1 MIRQESSDY
10 LRQKQAQ
17 WEKEKGFL
25 FKNLSLFL
33 AKFPFSAESESRP
46 EWFPFGENLT
56 PGGGSPLRKF
66 VPKEP
71 VESSTRKISEEAST
85 SMHSIETTTSPDRKQ
100 SDDVNSC
107 QHNQHYH
114 APPSLPQHHPNSH
127 HPYSYPMYSFQY
139 PIAPFHHQMTASV
152 SSCGEQHTNQHPQVF
167 APHYQVI
174 PAGAIPV
181 STIVRDPSK
190 STPYSKVQSID
201 PSQICPVDQMG
212 MWTLPPP
219 TGPNGMRYGI
229 PIPAPLVPQITASIM
244 ESSKMTSSM
253 NNTIL
258 NAMTSSTSSNDSS
271 SESGVSGVK
280 ESKEDKKK
288 KKDNVEA
295 DEKIHREE
303 RQSTSDYT
311 GNNRNSVLIFF
322 LIFEDDDPIPLT
334 RRSTTGSI
342 TYNYADQIAER
353 RKFEQEQEDRER
365 QELLEVERQRRILE
379 DRRNSEEE
387 TRKRADRERIE
398 EEQRR
403 ADQFAAAMEKAKKEA
418 ELLKRA
424 KLYKHVLRGAEE
436 EGGTEQLSELE
447 QKLLGVDIE
456 TGRRLL
462 KEVSEVEWH
471 KKQDEVEMKKNA
483 PQPEKQ
489 SHNIST
495 MSIGNQSSRGRSSS
509 ISSPSKQDS
518 SFTRNSLGRRSVRT
532 TSREKQGY
540 SVEKDQNQTARS
552 DPLLPPQQSPAAPVS
567 LESRPLALPRQNECH
582 VAVSSPV
589 QGALPGNRE
598 LPSPSEMMLNSGSY
612 YCPMNRDPLSHREE
626 SRAIQ
631 KYVFVVNF
639 VFQYNPF
646 RIHTQEISNFQP
658 TNSSGA
664 YYNNN
669 HSKFDGVG
677 RRSNETTQSALF
689 GPIAT
694 RSSIRRGNMRGTGL
708 PSPPSV
714 RMTQTHKSQIRTSS
728 FEESSSG
735 GEDGGSISPDLNHK
749 NFGSPLPSSTEN
761 VHPAPCSPPNKSTET
776 FEFKTPS
783 RARSALSSPMNNFL
797 NGGDNDSPTSRP
809 ASRLMQRL
817 EQKGTIR
824 RDDEIISQEIRRVA
838 ETNLS
843 RSPSLASLRGSI
855 QNLSIRGSHLN
866 LAEIRTSDG
875 VEFHNA
881 VNVVGQVML
890 YELLQNEIKRA
901 IFLSSATVR
910 MACYSRD
917 LNFLSVYAGPY
928 QAYASSKLNLAVY
941 VNEVSR
947 KRHVTA
953 VSLHPGTVPG
963 HLYHNANPL
972 VRYLNATILPK
983 ILRKPEM
990 AAILVLHTVLREDI
1004 QPGAYYEDTEVV
1016 NLADCI
1022 PEQVSVMLTYI

>member
-17 WEKEKGFL
+17 WEKEK
-25 FKNLSLFL
+25 
-33 AKFPFSAESESRP
+33 AESESRP

-71 VESSTRKISEEAST
+71 VESTTPKISEEAST

-100 SDDVNSC
+100 SEDVNSP
-107 QHNQHYH
+107 QQNQNQYFH
-114 APPSLPQHHPNSH
+114 APPAGPVPHSHPH
-127 HPYSYPMYSFQY
+127 HPYSYPMYTFPY
-139 PIAPFHHQMTASV
+139 PIAPFHHQMTSSV
-152 SSCGEQHTNQHPQVF
+152 SSGGEQHTNQHPQVF

-181 STIVRDPSK
+181 STI
-190 STPYSKVQSID
+190 SID

-212 MWTLPPP
+212 LWTLPPP

-229 PIPAPLVPQITASIM
+229 PIPAPLVPQITASMM

-288 KKDNVEA
+288 KKENVEA
-295 DEKIHREE
+295 DQKIHREE

-311 GNNRNSVLIFF
+311 
-322 LIFEDDDPIPLT
+322 DDDPIPLT

-471 KKQDEVEMKKNA
+471 KKQDEVEMRKNA
-483 PQPEKQ
+483 PQSEKQ
-489 SHNIST
+489 SHNSSS

-518 SFTRNSLGRRSVRT
+518 SFTRNSIGRRSVRT

-540 SVEKDQNQTARS
+540 SVGKDQNQTARS
-552 DPLLPPQQSPAAPVS
+552 DPLPPPQQSPAAPVS
-567 LESRPLALPRQNECH
+567 LESRPLALPRQSECH

-598 LPSPSEMMLNSGSY
+598 LPSPSEMMLKSGSY

-631 KYVFVVNF
+631 K
-639 VFQYNPF
+639 
-646 RIHTQEISNFQP
+646 P

-669 HSKFDGVG
+669 NFKFDGVG

-694 RSSIRRGNMRGTGL
+694 RSSIRRGTMRGTGL
-708 PSPPSV
+708 SSPPSV
-714 RMTQTHKSQIRTSS
+714 RMTQTHKNQIRTSS

-749 NFGSPLPSSTEN
+749 NFESPLPSSTEN

-797 NGGDNDSPTSRP
+797 NGGDHDSPTSRP

-855 QNLSIRGSHLN
+855 QNLSLRGSHLN
-866 LAEIRTSDG
+866 LAGTSGELPPNLSKFASVNSPARQSLSAMKKTTDRQA
-875 VEFHNA
+875 A
-881 VNVVGQVML
+881 VLERLGRL
-890 YELLQNEIKRA
+890 RE
-901 IFLSSATVR
+901 
-910 MACYSRD
+910 
-917 LNFLSVYAGPY
+917 
-928 QAYASSKLNLAVY
+928 
-941 VNEVSR
+941 
-947 KRHVTA
+947 
-953 VSLHPGTVPG
+953 SLHAGKNYTPPRSGFSSSRITTP
-963 HLYHNANPL
+963 AQTPPMSP
-972 VRYLNATILPK
+972 RP
-983 ILRKPEM
+983 
-990 AAILVLHTVLREDI
+990 
-1004 QPGAYYEDTEVV
+1004 
-1016 NLADCI
+1016 
-1022 PEQVSVMLTYI
+1022 VS

>member
-17 WEKEKGFL
+17 WEKEK
-25 FKNLSLFL
+25 
-33 AKFPFSAESESRP
+33 AESESRP

-181 STIVRDPSK
+181 STI
-190 STPYSKVQSID
+190 SID

-311 GNNRNSVLIFF
+311 
-322 LIFEDDDPIPLT
+322 DDDPIPLT

-631 KYVFVVNF
+631 K
-639 VFQYNPF
+639 
-646 RIHTQEISNFQP
+646 P

-866 LAEIRTSDG
+866 LAGTSGELPPNLTKFASVNSPARQSLSAMKKTTDRQA
-875 VEFHNA
+875 A
-881 VNVVGQVML
+881 VLERLGRL
-890 YELLQNEIKRA
+890 RE
-901 IFLSSATVR
+901 
-910 MACYSRD
+910 
-917 LNFLSVYAGPY
+917 
-928 QAYASSKLNLAVY
+928 
-941 VNEVSR
+941 
-947 KRHVTA
+947 
-953 VSLHPGTVPG
+953 SLHAGKNYTPPRSGFSSSRITTP
-963 HLYHNANPL
+963 AQTPPISP
-972 VRYLNATILPK
+972 RP
-983 ILRKPEM
+983 
-990 AAILVLHTVLREDI
+990 
-1004 QPGAYYEDTEVV
+1004 
-1016 NLADCI
+1016 
-1022 PEQVSVMLTYI
+1022 VS

>member
-17 WEKEKGFL
+17 WEKEK
-25 FKNLSLFL
+25 
-33 AKFPFSAESESRP
+33 AESESRP

-127 HPYSYPMYSFQY
+127 HHYSYPMYSFQY

-181 STIVRDPSK
+181 STI
-190 STPYSKVQSID
+190 SID

-311 GNNRNSVLIFF
+311 
-322 LIFEDDDPIPLT
+322 DDDPIPLT

-598 LPSPSEMMLNSGSY
+598 LPSPSEMMLKSGSY

-631 KYVFVVNF
+631 K
-639 VFQYNPF
+639 
-646 RIHTQEISNFQP
+646 P

-677 RRSNETTQSALF
+677 RRSNGTTQSALF

-749 NFGSPLPSSTEN
+749 NFESPLPSSTEN

-866 LAEIRTSDG
+866 LAGTSGELPPNLTKFASVNSPARQSLSAMKKTTDRQA
-875 VEFHNA
+875 A
-881 VNVVGQVML
+881 VLERLGRL
-890 YELLQNEIKRA
+890 RE
-901 IFLSSATVR
+901 
-910 MACYSRD
+910 
-917 LNFLSVYAGPY
+917 
-928 QAYASSKLNLAVY
+928 
-941 VNEVSR
+941 
-947 KRHVTA
+947 
-953 VSLHPGTVPG
+953 SLHAGKNYTPPRSGFSSSRITTP
-963 HLYHNANPL
+963 AQTPPISP
-972 VRYLNATILPK
+972 RP
-983 ILRKPEM
+983 
-990 AAILVLHTVLREDI
+990 
-1004 QPGAYYEDTEVV
+1004 
-1016 NLADCI
+1016 
-1022 PEQVSVMLTYI
+1022 VS